1 MTTTIEVT
9 AIRPPKEGKK
19 VATVVDNTGRSFQ
32 CFPDKLAKWGI
43 KEGSRFEIEVEERTW
58 QDRTYRNIT
67 KAKEVMPTD
76 RTEDVRRQESSDM
89 RPPSATVAD
98 QVWAAFCAFAAAG
111 KVECDGQSIGQVI
124 RTLQLAHSHVFGN
137 LGTFRASDASRSWGT
152 QQ

>member
-19 VATVVDNTGRSFQ
+19 VATVVAATGQSYEIW
-32 CFPDKLAKWGI
+32 PDKLAKFGL
-43 KEGSRFEIEVEERTW
+43 KEGGHYECDVSEREW
-58 QDRTYRNIT
+58 NDRKIRSIT
-67 KAKEVMPTD
+67 KAKEVMPTENGSRAPD
-76 RTEDVRRQESSDM
+76 T